1 MFFVLIGWLSLSITE
16 ASTPINNTHKSHNNF
31 GDKSYYIIDINGN
44 LKTFCTYQKCETDF
58 IFGCIPFRIV
68 HEYWNQINNWKK
80 KGHSILKT
88 NIWLWKKGSTTAA
101 VCLTALKALQDG
113 QESHTQRHFHWSSR
127 KCRSSLEEP
136 IIQQQLCRNDC
147 RVHNPSLS

>member
-1 MFFVLIGWLSLSITE
+1 MLNGQCRQSFKDRAWALSPHFIYHLSAANGFVCVVFFVLIGWLSLSITE

-68 HEYWNQINNWKK
+68 HEY
-80 KGHSILKT
+80 
-88 NIWLWKKGSTTAA
+88 
-101 VCLTALKALQDG
+101 
-113 QESHTQRHFHWSSR
+113 
-127 KCRSSLEEP
+127 
-136 IIQQQLCRNDC
+136 
-147 RVHNPSLS
+147 